1 MEYIIEKMISDDWH
15 QVRSI
20 YIEGISTEHATFE
33 PDIPEWDAWDA
44 NHLPHSRL
52 VALLDGYIVGWA
64 ALSRV
69 SNRRVYSGVAEASIY
84 VGATYQGKGVG
95 AALLS
100 ALIKDSEENGFWTLQ
115 AGIFPE
121 NKSSLG
127 LHRQFGFRE
136 VGRRERIGKM
146 TYGKLAGKWRDV
158 ILMERRSKKNGIDES
173 FG

>member
-20 YIEGISTEHATFE
+20 YMEGISTEHATFE
-33 PDIPEWDAWDA
+33 ADIPQWDAWDA

-52 VALLDGYIVGWA
+52 VARSDGYIVGWA

-84 VGATYQGKGVG
+84 VSATYQGKGVG

-100 ALIKDSEENGFWTLQ
+100 ALIKDSEKNGFWTLQ

-127 LHRQFGFRE
+127 LHRQLGFRE

-146 TYGKLAGKWRDV
+146 TYGKFTGKWRDV
-158 ILMERRSKKNGIDES
+158 ILMERRSKKNGIDEL
-173 FG
+173 FE